1 MYEETKYTIKIGLLL
16 PCLIIFGAALI
27 AYAIYCRLHLKKQ
40 INKIDAMLDE
50 AINGTFIEKE
60 YNETQLSYLE
70 SKLWKYLSSS
80 EISARKTA
88 EEKAKIKTLIADISH
103 QTKTPIAN
111 ICLYSELLSESELSE
126 EQKDYTERISAQSDK
141 LSFLISSLVKLSRLE
156 TGIISLSPKENLIAP
171 MLKSIIS
178 QAQPEV
184 AEKGLQL
191 DLICGSEKAVFDEKW
206 TNEAIWNI
214 VDNAIKYTER
224 GKISI
229 TVKNYEMFV
238 CVEIS
243 DTGCGISEEEQA
255 QIFTRFYRSEKT
267 SSEEGVGIGL
277 YLARQIISA
286 QNGYIKIS
294 SEPGKGSVFSVFLSK
309 L

>member
-1 MYEETKYTIKIGLLL
+1 MIS
-16 PCLIIFGAALI
+16 
-27 AYAIYCRLHLKKQ
+27 YAIYCRLHLKKQ
-40 INKIDAMLDE
+40 INKIDTMLDE
-50 AINGTFIEKE
+50 AINGTFVEKE

-70 SKLWKYLSSS
+70 SKLWKYLSLS

-156 TGIISLSPKENLIAP
+156 TGVISLSPKEVSLAP
-171 MLKSIIS
+171 MLESIIL
-178 QAQPEV
+178 QAQ
-184 AEKGLQL
+184 AKASEKGLQL

-243 DTGCGISEEEQA
+243 DTGCGIPEEEQA

-286 QNGYIKIS
+286 QNGYIKIL

>member
-1 MYEETKYTIKIGLLL
+1 MYEVKKYTIEMDLLL
-16 PCLIIFGAALI
+16 PCLIILGAAVI
-27 AYAIYCRLHLKKQ
+27 VYAVYCRLHLKKQ
-40 INKIDAMLDE
+40 INKIDSMLDE

-70 SKLWKYLSSS
+70 AKLWKYLSLS

-171 MLKSIIS
+171 MLEKIIS
-178 QAQPEV
+178 QAQLK
-184 AEKGLQL
+184 ASEKGLHL
-191 DLICGSEKAVFDEKW
+191 DFICGGEKAVFDEKW

-214 VDNAIKYTER
+214 VDNAIKYTEK

-243 DTGCGISEEEQA
+243 DTGCGIPEEEQA
-255 QIFTRFYRSEKT
+255 QVFTRFYRSEKT

-277 YLARQIISA
+277 YLARQILSA

-294 SEPGKGSVFSVFLSK
+294 SEIGKGSVFSVFLSK

>member
-1 MYEETKYTIKIGLLL
+1 MYEDTKYTIEIDLLL

-27 AYAIYCRLHLKKQ
+27 AYAVYCRLHLKKQ

-50 AINGTFIEKE
+50 AINGTFVEKE

-80 EISARKTA
+80 EISARKTG

-171 MLKSIIS
+171 MLEKIIS
-178 QAQPEV
+178 QAQLK
-184 AEKGLQL
+184 ASAKGLQL
-191 DLICGSEKAVFDEKW
+191 DLICGDEKAVFDEKW

-224 GKISI
+224 GKVSI

-238 CVEIS
+238 CVEIA
-243 DTGCGISEEEQA
+243 DTGCGILEEEQA
-255 QIFTRFYRSEKT
+255 RIFARFYRSEKT

-294 SEPGKGSVFSVFLSK
+294 SEIGKGSVFSVFLSK